1 MKWLLLALSLLASPA
16 LAVQPD
22 EILSDPV
29 LEARAREISVIRRV
43 GVLAVTGL
51 DFPHYGVE

>member
-1 MKWLLLALSLLASPA
+1 MRALLIALMLLVTPA

-29 LEARAREISVIRRV
+29 LEERA
-43 GVLAVTGL
+43 
-51 DFPHYGVE
+51 